1 MARSSNSSSRHRL
14 ANQILEVIRDAR
26 FEPGHHMREQQLSDL
41 LGVSRTPVRAALTL
55 LAEQGIVEARRHQ
68 GFFLLVPFNDL
79 HRTEIEVPSSVE
91 QDLYERLVRDRLA
104 GKLPASLT
112 QSEIGQRYNVDRLAM
127 LRTLARLAEDG
138 LVARNKG
145 HGWSFLPALDTHFA
159 LRSSYDFRLTIEPAA
174 FLLGTFKADAA
185 ALKRVRL
192 QHMYLVSHPDIA
204 SVGSAQLFDTDAAF
218 HETMAEFSN
227 NIFHIQ
233 AVQQQN
239 RLRRLLEFGGYG
251 NRRRVT
257 DWCREHLAIIDAV
270 SEGALATAAQLMHD
284 HLSHA
289 YGAAPD
295 LNGQAQ
301 QAAPKR
307 TKSPSVTVTE
317 Q

>member
-1 MARSSNSSSRHRL
+1 MIRPNLSSRAFETIIMARSSNSSSRHRL

-41 LGVSRTPVRAALTL
+41 LGVSRTPVRAALAL

-204 SVGSAQLFDTDAAF
+204 SVGSAQLFR
-218 HETMAEFSN
+218 HRCRLPRN
-227 NIFHIQ
+227 HGR
-233 AVQQQN
+233 VQQQHLPHSGRPAAEPAAAPARVRRIWQSPAGHGLVPRASGDHRC
-239 RLRRLLEFGGYG
+239 RLGGRPRHGGAADARSPVARLLVP
-251 NRRRVT
+251 RRT
-257 DWCREHLAIIDAV
+257 
-270 SEGALATAAQLMHD
+270 
-284 HLSHA
+284 
-289 YGAAPD
+289 
-295 LNGQAQ
+295 
-301 QAAPKR
+301 
-307 TKSPSVTVTE
+307 
-317 Q
+317 